1 MLVDR
6 NFVSGI
12 CKLKPKNLKILI
24 TQFYLLKKLND
35 RRFVQLH
42 GDNCCSVGQQPEQEV
57 QVQVVFGCLSIKA
70 LALALPSFDIVGV
83 DGTCSTT
90 EPDIQLS
97 LTNRAML
104 EGHWRTSTLGVACVR
119 CQHPHSSSVHC
130 HCQRLS
136 CSRGS
141 CVEHSAG

>member
-35 RRFVQLH
+35 RRFVQQLQLH
-42 GDNCCSVGQQPEQEV
+42 GDNCCSAGQQPEQEV

-70 LALALPSFDIVGV
+70 LALAL
-83 DGTCSTT
+83 
-90 EPDIQLS
+90 
-97 LTNRAML
+97 R
-104 EGHWRTSTLGVACVR
+104 R
-119 CQHPHSSSVHC
+119 
-130 HCQRLS
+130 
-136 CSRGS
+136 
-141 CVEHSAG
+141 